1 MCHVVQLLQFLKTCR
16 SWKYILLLENI
27 FTVAKSI
34 SIYFHLCVFIL
45 FSSFLFW
52 LHTIPLSLSPRTVS
66 VTICIT
72 ISPVGYSLC
81 LFPLSYF
88 FHVFLIKYINLKPT
102 LQNSV
107 LTQNYM
113 RVAEVWLDEYKDSFY
128 ATKPLLEGKP
138 CGNISEQVEYRRQN
152 CPKSFKWFMEEI
164 AFDNLQEYPPPAK
177 NKIWGEVCLYLNR
190 FWDVYILI

>member
-1 MCHVVQLLQFLKTCR
+1 MCL
-16 SWKYILLLENI
+16 
-27 FTVAKSI
+27 
-34 SIYFHLCVFIL
+34 
-45 FSSFLFW
+45 SSFPLSCSDF
-52 LHTIPLSLSPRTVS
+52 TSPPLSLSSHCVCHHLHHYFTSRLLS
-66 VTICIT
+66 M
-72 ISPVGYSLC
+72 S
-81 LFPLSYF
+81 FPLSYF

-177 NKIWGEVCLYLNR
+177 NKIWGEVRLYHNR